1 MEEQREEDVLRVED
15 AMHAPPNLVLDA
27 EQTITQAIQQLNGAE
42 AENILV
48 RRHRTGW
55 NIVSSRELRTML
67 SEGNGEL
74 SVLSALPLTDIPHL
88 HPDQSLDVAMRYV
101 YRWPV
106 LPVVSRAD
114 LGKLEG
120 IISKE
125 DVLKQYQAAGEDL
138 DRVEE

>member
-1 MEEQREEDVLRVED
+1 
-15 AMHAPPNLVLDA
+15 MHAPPNLVLDA
-27 EQTITQAIQQLNGAE
+27 EQTISQAMRQLDGVE
-42 AENILV
+42 EDNILV

-55 NIVSSRELRTML
+55 NTVTLRELRTKL

-74 SVLSALPLTDIPHL
+74 SVLSALPLREIPYL
-88 HPDQSLDVAMRYV
+88 HPDQSLDIAMRYV

-125 DVLKQYQAAGEDL
+125 DVLKRYQAVEEDL
-138 DRVEE
+138 HGAEE